1 MTKRFYIQL
10 LALITLLCYPSHI
23 SADDYS
29 LAPSIGRKVYVPIG
43 AESAKGQL
51 LVTNY
56 GRTPVQNFTYKLS
69 FQGTV
74 LYEKKYVMKEP
85 LRRMDVGTIAIDV
98 PPDTKLSKTELQI
111 EITKVNGEANTATFP
126 YANLPRITVTQ
137 VAHRRI
143 VVEEYT
149 GMWCQY
155 CPRGI
160 ALMKNLER
168 NYPENFIGIA
178 IHITDPLTC
187 SDYAWNA
194 ATIQRYP
201 TLQMNRS
208 RLLSNFTAV
217 TEFEEEM
224 AMGADMDVDVTAQW
238 DKAKENVTITPRV
251 TFRTTP
257 QGKPYA
263 IAYVLTEDGKANTAW
278 VQNNHYSGDNGL
290 LGISTELDQFIN
302 SSRVLR
308 GYPNDFTAVAARGV
322 YNPGEEYLIKN
333 PIEIDKP
340 QSFNQVFNV
349 SQIRL
354 LHDKTK
360 LKVCVLLIN
369 TANGQI
375 ENAAKCSITDAA
387 PVGISPVKEG
397 QNTAVEVAR
406 YTLDGRRL
414 HAPQRGINLVKY
426 SNGRVCKE
434 VVSH

>member
-56 GRTPVQNFTYKLS
+56 GRTPIQNFTYKLS

-74 LYEKKYVMKEP
+74 LYEKEYVMKEP
-85 LRRMDVGTIAIDV
+85 LRRMDVATIAT
-98 PPDTKLSKTELQI
+98 DTKLSKTELQV

-194 ATIQRYP
+194 AAIQRYP

-208 RLLSNFTAV
+208 RLLPNFTAV
-217 TEFEEEM
+217 TEFEEEK

-257 QGKPYA
+257 QDKPYA

-278 VQNNHYSGDNGL
+278 VQNNHYSGDTGL

-302 SSRVLR
+302 SPRALR

-322 YNPGEEYLIKN
+322 YNPSGEYLIKN

-340 QSFNQVFNV
+340 KSFNQVFNV

-375 ENAAKCSITDAA
+375 ENAAKCSINDADPA
-387 PVGISPVKEG
+387 GISPVKEG

-414 HAPQRGINLVKY
+414 HGPQRGINLVKY

>member
-29 LAPSIGRKVYVPIG
+29 LAPSTGRKVYVPIS
-43 AESAKGQL
+43 AKSAKGQL

-56 GRTPVQNFTYKLS
+56 GRTSVQNFTYKLS

-85 LRRMDVGTIAIDV
+85 LRRMDVATIAIDV

-111 EITKVNGEANTATFP
+111 EITKVNGE
-126 YANLPRITVTQ
+126 VTQ

-194 ATIQRYP
+194 AAIQRYP

-208 RLLSNFTAV
+208 RLLPNFTAV

-257 QGKPYA
+257 QDKPYA

-278 VQNNHYSGDNGL
+278 VQNNHYSGDTGL

-302 SSRVLR
+302 SPRALR

-322 YNPGEEYLIKN
+322 YNPSGEYLIKN

-375 ENAAKCSITDAA
+375 ENAAKCSITDADPA
-387 PVGISPVKEG
+387 GISPVKEG

-414 HAPQRGINLVKY
+414 HGPQRGINLVKY